1 MVTRALHWTGR
12 ALASGVFFV
21 LYVGPFAL
29 AFIVST
35 VWQGLRDGWSR
46 QWLSSTN

>member
-1 MVTRALHWTGR
+1 MVTRLLHWGGR
-12 ALASGVFFV
+12 ALGSVATFA
-21 LYVGPFAL
+21 LYVGPFVL
-29 AFIVST
+29 AFIAST

>member
-12 ALASGVFFV
+12 ALGSAATFL
-21 LYVGPFAL
+21 LYVGPFVL